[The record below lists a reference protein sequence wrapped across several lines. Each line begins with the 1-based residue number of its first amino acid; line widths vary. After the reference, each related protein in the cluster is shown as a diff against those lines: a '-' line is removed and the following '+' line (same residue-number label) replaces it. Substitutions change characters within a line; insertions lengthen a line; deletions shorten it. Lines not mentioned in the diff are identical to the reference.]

1 MSLFGGL
8 GASQPASSG
17 TSGGGLFGTTT
28 GASNG
33 TTPSL
38 FSNLGGGSSNA
49 QSGTTQATSG
59 GGLGGG
65 LFSGLGG
72 AKSTATTTPSLFAGA
87 ASTSQP
93 QTQPQT
99 NSFSLFNTNN
109 NATSQATTNN
119 AQQTSG
125 LGLGQSSLFASTQ
138 QQPQQQPQQQQQQQQ
153 PGASLSQANAGTGRS
168 AHFDHLLERGRK
180 RNAGEN
186 GTINFDEL
194 PSLQLGLG
202 DIARKVRNLG
212 SGGPSADQVQDRGQ
226 DRAAHY
232 LLSASGVKM
241 GSTLRDLNQFSS
253 QGGLAATT
261 QAQNLF
267 DNDVDSYITNLHSQS
282 TLALIQEGLEQ
293 SKRDFDTFLEDNVQI
308 EWDKQR
314 QRIYEHFGLGRQSE
328 DLAASQSA
336 FGSTARGAFGRTTGR
351 KGRSMGPNNASVNG
365 RSTFGAS
372 AAGPPVLGLSQSVLG
387 GRESSDKSVM
397 GGQAGPQDRYARDK
411 QEKFMNEVKRLN
423 EARLREESFSVLHAF
438 SEVEKV
444 SGTEY
449 SDYFINAYGAL
460 ISITGEKNEAEALN
474 PGSNQPKERS
484 FTKDYLD
491 DQPNSVASVRMRKR
505 ILDGSRKYL
514 ESKFLEQVE
523 DVLRRNPAEALVG
536 GVPSMVNKIR
546 GFVRAKAAFKELG
559 AEPELFQRI
568 GDAGEEFPWIIIFFL
583 LRGGL
588 LAEAAEYVREKRN
601 FFQNTDRNFQSAIT
615 QYATDPDRRL
625 TPDTQQKVGHTHAQR
640 TRLKTP
646 EDPYR
651 MACYKIVGRCD
662 MSKRNLDPI
671 KETMEDW
678 VWLQF
683 NLAREGNRAEE
694 NAGEIFGLEEIRTT
708 IKEIGQKHFMVDEKD
723 AGGHGVY
730 FYLATLA
737 GLFEPAIN
745 YLYTHNYVSAVHF
758 AVALDYY
765 GLLRVSDWTTA
776 GSEILTYTTRQQP
789 QLNFGRVVGY
799 YTSDFRAARAD
810 AAADYLVLICMNAD
824 LPGEAGKQQA
834 GLCHE
839 ALRELVL
846 ETREFSTLLGDVKSN
861 GQTTPGLIQ
870 ERVPLLKLDGETGL
884 LNTITSEAARMA
896 DDNGRI
902 NDAILLCH
910 LAGEYDS
917 VVTILNRAL
926 AEALSVELG
935 QEPLRLEPLKPRLT
949 PAESQQLQQQRS
961 DLTSSSLSMLG
972 TDDPVELA
980 QKVLALY
987 DANNLWWRKVTQ
999 MNRDTVGIL
1008 YQLNNAKK
1016 VVEAGDYMTALG
1028 QIENLRILPLSA
1040 AGNVSDIR
1048 ATANSFNQYPAEISR
1063 NIGNVLL
1070 WCIGCCSRHRE
1081 RLLSGQFD
1089 DPMRKVLADQ
1099 LLQKAKDLMVFAGLI
1114 KYKLPPRVFE
1124 TLAREGQEVGAI

>member
-125 LGLGQSSLFASTQ
+125 LGLGQSSLFAST
-138 QQPQQQPQQQQQQQQ
+138 QQQPQQQQQQQQ

>member
-1 MSLFGGL
+1 MSLFGNL
-8 GASQPASSG
+8 GGSQPASSG
-17 TSGGGLFGTTT
+17 TSGGGLFGATT
-28 GASNG
+28 GASGG

-38 FSNLGGGSSNA
+38 FGNLGGSTSNA
-49 QSGTTQATSG
+49 QSSTTQAPST
-59 GGLGGG
+59 GGG
-65 LFSGLGG
+65 LFGGLGG
-72 AKSTATTTPSLFAGA
+72 AKPAATTTPSLFAGA
-87 ASTSQP
+87 GSTSQP
-93 QTQPQT
+93 QTQAQPS
-99 NSFSLFNTNN
+99 SFGGLFNKP
-109 NATSQATTNN
+109 TSQATTTNN
-119 AQQTSG
+119 TQQTS
-125 LGLGQSSLFASTQ
+125 GLGQSSLFGATTTQ
-138 QQPQQQPQQQQQQQQ
+138 EQPQQQQQQQ
-153 PGASLSQANAGTGRS
+153 GASLSQANAGTGRS

-186 GTINFDEL
+186 GGNNFDEL

-212 SGGPSADQVQDRGQ
+212 AGGPSADQVQDRSQ

-253 QGGLAATT
+253 QGGLAAPS

-267 DNDVDSYITNLHSQS
+267 DNDVDGYISNLHSQS

-328 DLAASQSA
+328 DMAASQSGA
-336 FGSTARGAFGRTTGR
+336 FGSTARGAFGRATGR
-351 KGRSMGPNNASVNG
+351 KGRSMGPNSGASVNG

-372 AAGPPVLGLSQSVLG
+372 AAGPPVLGASQSVLG
-387 GRESSDKSVM
+387 GREPTDKSVM
-397 GGQAGPQDRYARDK
+397 GGQAASQDRHARDK
-411 QEKFMNEVKRLN
+411 QEKYMDEVKKLN
-423 EARLREESFSVLHAF
+423 ESRLRESSFSVLHAF
-438 SEVEKV
+438 SDVEKAA
-444 SGTEY
+444 GTEY
-449 SDYFINAYGAL
+449 SDHFTNAYGAL
-460 ISITGEKNEAEALN
+460 ISITGEKTELEASN

-484 FTKDYLD
+484 FAKDYLD
-491 DQPNSVASVRMRKR
+491 DQPNSAASVRMRKC
-505 ILDGSRKYL
+505 ILDGSRKFL

-536 GVPSMVNKIR
+536 GVPSMLNKIR

-559 AEPELFQRI
+559 ADSDLFQRI
-568 GDAGEEFPWIIIFFL
+568 GEAGDEFPWIIIFFL

-588 LAEAAEYVREKRN
+588 LTEAAEYVREKRN
-601 FFQNTDRNFQSAIT
+601 FFQNTDRNFQAAIT
-615 QYATDPDRRL
+615 QYATDPERRL
-625 TPDTQQKVGHTHAQR
+625 NPDTQQKVAHTHAQR

-662 MSKRNLDPI
+662 MSQRNLAPI
-671 KETMEDW
+671 KENMDDW

-694 NAGEIFGLEEIRTT
+694 NAGEIFGLEELRTT
-708 IKEIGQKHFMVDEKD
+708 IKDIGQRHFMNDEAES
-723 AGGHGVY
+723 AGGYGIY

-776 GSEILTYTTRQQP
+776 GGEIITFTTRQQP
-789 QLNFGRVVGY
+789 QLNFGRVIGH

-824 LPGEAGKQQA
+824 LPGEAGRQQA
-834 GLCHE
+834 ELCHE

-861 GQTTPGLIQ
+861 GETTPGLIQ
-870 ERVPLLKLDGETGL
+870 ERVPLLKLDGEMGL
-884 LNTITSEAARMA
+884 WNTITSEAARMA

-949 PAESQQLQQQRS
+949 PAESQQQQQQRS

-987 DANNLWWRKVTQ
+987 DANSLWWRKVSQ

-1008 YQLNNAKK
+1008 FQLNNAKK
-1016 VVEAGDYMTALG
+1016 VIEAGDYMAALG

-1040 AGNVSDIR
+1040 GGNVSDIR
-1048 ATANSFNQYPAEISR
+1048 ATANSFNSYPPEISR

-1081 RLLSGQFD
+1081 RLLSGQFED
-1089 DPMRKVLADQ
+1089 RMRKVLADQ

-1124 TLAREGQEVGAI
+1124 TLAREGQEVGAF

>member
-1 MSLFGGL
+1 
-8 GASQPASSG
+8 
-17 TSGGGLFGTTT
+17 
-28 GASNG
+28 
-33 TTPSL
+33 
-38 FSNLGGGSSNA
+38 
-49 QSGTTQATSG
+49 
-59 GGLGGG
+59 
-65 LFSGLGG
+65 
-72 AKSTATTTPSLFAGA
+72 
-87 ASTSQP
+87 
-93 QTQPQT
+93 
-99 NSFSLFNTNN
+99 
-109 NATSQATTNN
+109 
-119 AQQTSG
+119 
-125 LGLGQSSLFASTQ
+125 
-138 QQPQQQPQQQQQQQQ
+138 
-153 PGASLSQANAGTGRS
+153 
-168 AHFDHLLERGRK
+168 
-180 RNAGEN
+180 
-186 GTINFDEL
+186 
-194 PSLQLGLG
+194 
-202 DIARKVRNLG
+202 
-212 SGGPSADQVQDRGQ
+212 
-226 DRAAHY
+226 
-232 LLSASGVKM
+232 M

-253 QGGLAATT
+253 QGGLAAPG
-261 QAQNLF
+261 QGQNLF
-267 DNDVDSYITNLHSQS
+267 DNDVDGYISNLHSQS

-314 QRIYEHFGLGRQSE
+314 QKIYEHFGLGRQSE
-328 DLAASQSA
+328 DMAASQSGA
-336 FGSTARGAFGRTTGR
+336 FGSTARGAFGRATGR
-351 KGRSMGPNNASVNG
+351 KGRSMGPNGASVNG

-372 AAGPPVLGLSQSVLG
+372 AAGPPVLGASQSVLG
-387 GRESSDKSVM
+387 GRDSSEKSVM
-397 GGQAGPQDRYARDK
+397 GGQAAPQDRYARDK
-411 QEKFMNEVKRLN
+411 QEKFMEEVKKLN
-423 EARLREESFSVLHAF
+423 ESRLRESSFSVLHAF
-438 SEVEKV
+438 SDVEKAA
-444 SGTEY
+444 STEY
-449 SDYFINAYGAL
+449 SEHFTRAYGTL
-460 ISITGEKNEAEALN
+460 ISITGEKTELEASN

-484 FTKDYLD
+484 FAKDYLD
-491 DQPNSVASVRMRKR
+491 EQPNSAASVRMRKR

-514 ESKFLEQVE
+514 ESRFLDQVE

-536 GVPSMVNKIR
+536 GVPSMLNKIR

-559 AEPELFQRI
+559 ADSELFQRI
-568 GDAGEEFPWIIIFFL
+568 GEAGDEFPWIIIFFL
-583 LRGGL
+583 LKGGL

-601 FFQNTDRNFQSAIT
+601 FFQNTDRNFQAAIS

-625 TPDTQQKVGHTHAQR
+625 NPDTQQKVAHTHAQR

-662 MSKRNLDPI
+662 MSKRNLEPI
-671 KETMEDW
+671 KENMDDW

-694 NAGEIFGLEEIRTT
+694 NAGEIFGLEELRTT
-708 IKEIGQKHFMVDEKD
+708 IKDIGQRHFMNDD
-723 AGGHGVY
+723 AESSGGYGIY

-765 GLLRVSDWTTA
+765 GLIRVSDWTTA
-776 GSEILTYTTRQQP
+776 GGEIMTFTTRQQP
-789 QLNFGRVVGY
+789 QLNFGRIVGH

-824 LPGEAGKQQA
+824 LPGEAGRQQA
-834 GLCHE
+834 ELCHE

-861 GQTTPGLIQ
+861 GETTPGLIQ
-870 ERVPLLKLDGETGL
+870 ERVPLLKLDGEMGL

-949 PAESQQLQQQRS
+949 AAESQHQQQQRT

-987 DANNLWWRKVTQ
+987 DANSLWWRKVSQ

-1008 YQLNNAKK
+1008 FQLNNAKK
-1016 VVEAGDYMTALG
+1016 VIEAGDYMAALG
-1028 QIENLRILPLSA
+1028 VNCSLPSPDNHLLTYLQQIENLRILPLSA
-1040 AGNVSDIR
+1040 GGNVSDIR
-1048 ATANSFNQYPAEISR
+1048 ATANSFNSYPQEISR

-1081 RLLSGQFD
+1081 RLLSGQFED
-1089 DPMRKVLADQ
+1089 KMRKVLADQ

-1124 TLAREGQEVGAI
+1124 TLAREGQEVGAF

>member
-1 MSLFGGL
+1 MSLFGNL
-8 GASQPASSG
+8 GGSQPASTG
-17 TSGGGLFGTTT
+17 ASGGGLFGSAT
-28 GASNG
+28 GGSGG
-33 TTPSL
+33 TGSSL
-38 FSNLGGGSSNA
+38 FGNLGGNTSNA
-49 QSGTTQATSG
+49 QSGTTQAPSS

-72 AKSTATTTPSLFAGA
+72 AKPATTTTSSLFAGA
-87 ASTSQP
+87 GSTSQP
-93 QTQPQT
+93 QTQTQP
-99 NSFSLFNTNN
+99 SSLGLFNNT
-109 NATSQATTNN
+109 ASQSTTNN

-125 LGLGQSSLFASTQ
+125 FGQSSLFGATSN
-138 QQPQQQPQQQQQQQQ
+138 QQQPQQQQQQQQ
-153 PGASLSQANAGTGRS
+153 QQGTSLAQANAGTGRS
-168 AHFDHLLERGRK
+168 AHFDNLLERGRK

-186 GTINFDEL
+186 GTTNFDEL

-212 SGGPSADQVQDRGQ
+212 AGGPSADQVQDRSQ

-253 QGGLAATT
+253 QAGLAAPG

-267 DNDVDSYITNLHSQS
+267 DNDVDGYISNLHSQS

-328 DLAASQSA
+328 DMAASQSGA
-336 FGSTARGAFGRTTGR
+336 FGSTARGAFGRATGR
-351 KGRSMGPNNASVNG
+351 KGRSMGPNGASVNG

-372 AAGPPVLGLSQSVLG
+372 AAGPPVLGASQSVLG
-387 GRESSDKSVM
+387 GRDSSDKSVM
-397 GGQAGPQDRYARDK
+397 GGQAAPQDRYARDK
-411 QEKFMNEVKRLN
+411 QEKFMEEVKKLN
-423 EARLREESFSVLHAF
+423 ESRLRESTFSVLHAF
-438 SEVEKV
+438 SDVEKAA
-444 SGTEY
+444 GTEY
-449 SDYFINAYGAL
+449 SDQFTRAYGTL
-460 ISITGEKNEAEALN
+460 ISITGEKTELEASN

-484 FTKDYLD
+484 FASDYLD
-491 DQPNSVASVRMRKR
+491 EQPNSAASVRMRKR

-514 ESKFLEQVE
+514 ESRFLEQVE

-536 GVPSMVNKIR
+536 GVPSMLNKIR

-559 AEPELFQRI
+559 ADTELFQRI
-568 GDAGEEFPWIIIFFL
+568 GEAGEEFPWIIIFFL
-583 LRGGL
+583 LKGGL
-588 LAEAAEYVREKRN
+588 LTEAAEYVREKRN
-601 FFQNTDRNFQSAIT
+601 FFQNTDRNFQAAIS
-615 QYATDPDRRL
+615 QYASDPDRRL
-625 TPDTQQKVGHTHAQR
+625 NPDTQQKVAHTHAQR

-651 MACYKIVGRCD
+651 LACYKIVGRCD
-662 MSKRNLDPI
+662 MSKRNLEPI
-671 KETMEDW
+671 RENMDDW

-694 NAGEIFGLEEIRTT
+694 NAGEIFGLEELRTV
-708 IKEIGQKHFMVDEKD
+708 IKDIGQRHFMNDD
-723 AGGHGVY
+723 AESSGGYGVY

-765 GLLRVSDWTTA
+765 GLIRVSDWTTA
-776 GSEILTYTTRQQP
+776 GGEIMTFTTRQQP
-789 QLNFGRVVGY
+789 QLNFGRIVGH

-824 LPGEAGKQQA
+824 LPGEAGRQQA
-834 GLCHE
+834 ELCHE

-861 GQTTPGLIQ
+861 GETTPGLIQ
-870 ERVPLLKLDGETGL
+870 ERVPLLKLDGEMGL

-949 PAESQQLQQQRS
+949 AAESQQQQQQRT

-987 DANNLWWRKVTQ
+987 DANSLWWRKVSQ

-1008 YQLNNAKK
+1008 FQLNNAKK
-1016 VVEAGDYMTALG
+1016 VIEAGDFMAALG

-1040 AGNVSDIR
+1040 NGNVSDIR
-1048 ATANSFNQYPAEISR
+1048 ATANSFNSYPQEISR

-1081 RLLSGQFD
+1081 RLLSGQFED
-1089 DPMRKVLADQ
+1089 KMRKVLADQ

-1124 TLAREGQEVGAI
+1124 TLAREGQEVGAF